1 MALVLPEKEY
11 DPLFGKSLFSLLPGL
26 LFVVRGGRIEEVRLG
41 SSAAVSDVTDGVGPI
56 STANDSVKEATG
68 TLLLSVD

>member
-1 MALVLPEKEY
+1 M
-11 DPLFGKSLFSLLPGL
+11 
-26 LFVVRGGRIEEVRLG
+26 RGGRIEEVRLG